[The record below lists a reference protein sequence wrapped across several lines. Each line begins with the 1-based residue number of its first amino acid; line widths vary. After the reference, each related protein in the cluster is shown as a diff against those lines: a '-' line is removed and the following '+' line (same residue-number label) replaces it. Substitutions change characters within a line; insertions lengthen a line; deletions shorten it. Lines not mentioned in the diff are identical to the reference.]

1 MAREGAVEAT
11 LGRVGGG
18 TVEAISGFLDT
29 LGRFA
34 TFGGAAMSF
43 IPLELTTI
51 RGWRRFL
58 PQCYH
63 IGTKSAPVI
72 MLTGMFIGMV
82 LIVQGWPQFENANLT
97 YRLGSIVIISLC
109 QELGPVL
116 AGVMLAGRAGGALTA
131 ELGTMNVTEQLLAL
145 RSMGADPIR
154 YLVTPR
160 FVACVLL
167 APLLTCY
174 ANLMGTIGA
183 WIIYAG
189 FHGAPSE
196 PFWADIRLMVEPW
209 DLFSGMFKS
218 IFFGAVIGL
227 VACYN
232 GFHCK
237 PGAEGVGRAC
247 TESFVISF
255 ILILMLD
262 FFLNLVLKGA
272 YNALYGFRSL
282 FV

>member
-1 MAREGAVEAT
+1 MARSNVVTGVLAG
-11 LGRVGGG
+11 LGGGVVGGA
-18 TVEAISGFLDT
+18 TSFL
-29 LGRFA
+29 A
-34 TFGGAAMSF
+34 TFGRFWAFSAAAGSW
-43 IPLELTTI
+43 IPVELGSA

-63 IGTKSAPVI
+63 IGTRSAPVI

-82 LIVQGWPQFENANLT
+82 LVVQGWAQFDSAGMA

-145 RSMGADPIR
+145 RSMGADPVR

-160 FVACVLL
+160 FLACVLL

-174 ANLMGTIGA
+174 ANLTGTLGA
-183 WIIYAG
+183 WLIYAG
-189 FHGAPSE
+189 YFGAPSE
-196 PFWADIRLMVEPW
+196 PFWTDINEMVQQW
-209 DLFSGMFKS
+209 DLFSGLFKS
-218 IFFGAVIGL
+218 IFFGGIIGL
-227 VACYN
+227 VSCYN
-232 GFHCK
+232 GFHCQ

-247 TESFVISF
+247 TQSFVISF
-255 ILILMLD
+255 ILILLLD
-262 FFLNLVLKGA
+262 LFLGFFLNGVYEA
-272 YNALYGFRSL
+272 WFGFRSL
-282 FV
+282 VQ